1 MIRLP
6 MIVLAILVSVSLLL
20 PAHVTE
26 GGKITWSRD
35 VSRIVYKSCASC
47 HREGGGA
54 ASLLTYEQARGQLE
68 SIRTQ
73 VCSRRMPPWNA
84 VKGFGEFRNNP
95 GLTQE
100 EIEIIAQWIA
110 EGAPEGDR
118 AYLPLAPDFQPQVSK
133 TNLEGTRIVISG
145 TKMMKHGVTAVGIEP
160 QRLPDA
166 DMQVIIR
173 RPDGSVE
180 PLIWVK
186 KFNSS
191 YTGTYYFRDPLHLT
205 AGTRVEVI
213 PPSGAIALLVAEPER
228 LSSKK

>member
-6 MIVLAILVSVSLLL
+6 IIVLATLVSVVFLL
-20 PAHVTE
+20 PAHVNE

-35 VSRIVYKSCASC
+35 VSRIVYKNCASC
-47 HREGGGA
+47 HREGGTA

-68 SIRTQ
+68 SIRAQ

-95 GLTQE
+95 SLSQE
-100 EIEIIAQWIA
+100 EIEIIAEWVA

-118 AYLPLAPDFQPQVSK
+118 AFLPPPPDFQPQTGKAS
-133 TNLEGTRIVISG
+133 LAGTRIVVSG
-145 TKMMKHGVTAVGIEP
+145 TKLMKHGVTAVGIEP
-160 QRLPDA
+160 QRLPAA
-166 DMQVIIR
+166 DMQVIVR
-173 RPDGSVE
+173 QPDGSVE

-186 KFNSS
+186 KFNST
-191 YTGTYYFRDPLHLT
+191 YTGTYYFRDPLRLT

-213 PPSGAIALLVAEPER
+213 PPSGTIALLVAEPER
-228 LSSKK
+228 PSSRK